1 MNPDFDMS
9 NGAIQEDW
17 LRTLGI
23 DNGDAA
29 EEDPARESTTRPHVT
44 GNSRLSLAIRTKTP
58 PQSPVLIDCAN
69 SPADC
74 AAPFSNSPHNGVHP

>member
-29 EEDPARESTTRPHVT
+29 EEDSAGESTTRPHVT

-58 PQSPVLIDCAN
+58 PQSSVLIDCAN

-74 AAPFSNSPHNGVHP
+74 ATTFSNSPHNGVHP